1 MKFVSLATECIFEHV
16 YVLNIILNL
25 VSMCMRDC
33 SVQVCLKN
41 RNIILKCKTITQKKW
56 SRSYLRPTFLLKRN
70 FKIKAEVQKGGVKG
84 LYSLF
89 SKLWS
94 MNTSL

>member
-33 SVQVCLKN
+33 SVQVCLNN
-41 RNIILKCKTITQKKW
+41 RNIILKCKTITQKN
-56 SRSYLRPTFLLKRN
+56 SPVVTYIS
-70 FKIKAEVQKGGVKG
+70 FKEE
-84 LYSLF
+84 F
-89 SKLWS
+89 
-94 MNTSL
+94 